1 MSLDMSTR
9 GIARAS
15 ASRPWTTIAIWV
27 GLVVVSFGLNVTL
40 LGDALTSQFS
50 FSNNPD
56 VIRADELLETRL
68 RGPKPIQDVILVKS
82 EDLTVDDPAFQE
94 KVTAITVSV
103 LGLGTG
109 GVKSVASAV
118 NFYIIGDPSLV
129 SEDRHT
135 TIIPMI
141 MAGDLDQATVS
152 AEGVLAIVREQNGRD
167 GFEVYVVGESSIT
180 AESNELATSDIEQ
193 GERFGV
199 PVALIIL
206 LILFAA
212 VVAALLPLFL
222 AIASIIV
229 ALGATALVG
238 LAFDLVFFVTLMI
251 TMIGLAVGID
261 YSLIVVSRFREEMF
275 KGKSKLDAVT
285 RTGATAGRTVFFSGV
300 TVVFALAGMLII
312 PATIFQALGVGAIL
326 VVLAAMAASL
336 TLLPAVLVLL
346 GHRVN
351 WLKIP
356 FISSKLTA
364 ASAEPTGKGFWG
376 WVTRVV
382 MGHPLISL
390 LLVGGLLIAA
400 AVPVFDLKTGFNGVD
415 TLPDS
420 LQSKAGFFLLDE
432 EFSFGVAAP
441 TEIVVDA
448 DTNSQAIL
456 DAVAALT
463 VLMGDDPDFVGD
475 PTWETNPVG
484 DLGLLTASVA
494 GETSGERA
502 VSAVKRLRD
511 DYIPR
516 AFAGTG
522 ADVTITGFTAFNIT
536 FFDVVNKY
544 MPIVFVFVLGL
555 SFLLLMV
562 AFRSIV
568 IPAKAIIMNLLSV
581 GAAYGLLVLVF
592 QKGIGADLGLF
603 EESPIID
610 AWIPLFMFSVLFG
623 LSMDYHVF
631 LISRIRERF
640 DETGDNDDAVE
651 YGLRSTA
658 GLITGAALI
667 MVAVFSG
674 FASGKA
680 ISNQQVGFGLA
691 AAVLI
696 DATLIR
702 SILVPASMKLLGEWN
717 WYLPKW
723 LEWLPDVRI
732 EAEETAGAPEPP
744 APPRGSE

>member
-1 MSLDMSTR
+1 MSLDISTR

-15 ASRPWTTIAIWV
+15 AGRPWTTIAIWIALILT
-27 GLVVVSFGLNVTL
+27 GLALNATL
-40 LGDALTSQFS
+40 LGDALTTEFS

-56 VIRADELLETRL
+56 VMRADDLLETRL
-68 RGPKPIQDVILVKS
+68 RGPKPVQDIVLVKS
-82 EDLTVDDPAFQE
+82 ADLTVNDFAFQQ
-94 KVTAITVSV
+94 KVQDITAQV
-103 LGLGTG
+103 LGLGRE
-109 GVKSVASAV
+109 SVESAV
-118 NFYIIGDPSLV
+118 NFYILGDPALV
-129 SEDRHT
+129 SEDEHT
-135 TIIPMI
+135 TIIPMV
-141 MAGDLDQATVS
+141 MAGDLDQATASV
-152 AEGVLAIVREQNGRD
+152 EDVLEIVREENGQD
-167 GFEVYVVGESSIT
+167 GFEVYVVGESSVS

-199 PVALIIL
+199 PVALVIL
-206 LILFAA
+206 LVLFAA

-222 AIASIIV
+222 AIISIVV

-238 LAFDLVFFVTLMI
+238 LAFPLVFFVTLMI

-285 RTGATAGRTVFFSGV
+285 RAGATAGRTVFFSGV
-300 TVVFALAGMLII
+300 TVVFALAGMLIV
-312 PATIFQALGVGAIL
+312 PATVFQALGVGAIL
-326 VVLAAMAASL
+326 VVLAAMAATL
-336 TLLPAVLVLL
+336 TLLPAVLVLM

-351 WLKIP
+351 WLPIP
-356 FISSKLTA
+356 FISRKLK
-364 ASAEPTGKGFWG
+364 SDSVEPTGKGFWG
-376 WVTRVV
+376 FITRMV
-382 MGHPLISL
+382 MGHPIISL

-400 AVPVFDLKTGFNGVD
+400 AVPVFSLKTGFNGVD
-415 TLPDS
+415 VFPDS

-441 TEIVVDA
+441 TEIVVVA
-448 DTNSQAIL
+448 DTSSQAIQ
-456 DAVAALT
+456 DAVATLT
-463 VLMGDDPDFVGD
+463 ERLEQDPDFVGT
-475 PTWETNPVG
+475 PGWITNPEG
-484 DLGLLTASVA
+484 DLGLLSASVV

-511 DYIPR
+511 VYIPQ

-536 FFDVVNKY
+536 FFDVVGNY
-544 MPIVFVFVLGL
+544 TPIVFVFVLGL

-568 IPAKAIIMNLLSV
+568 IPAKAIVMNLLSV

-592 QKGIGADLGLF
+592 QKGIGADIGLF
-603 EESPIID
+603 AESPIID

-631 LISRIRERF
+631 LLSRIRERF
-640 DETGDNDDAVE
+640 DQTGDNDDAVE

-674 FASGKA
+674 FASGKQ
-680 ISNQQVGFGLA
+680 IGNQQVGFGLA
-691 AAVLI
+691 AAVFI

-717 WYLPKW
+717 WYLPRW
-723 LEWLPDVRI
+723 LEWLPDIRI
-732 EAEETAGAPEPP
+732 EAEEPTSTP
-744 APPRGSE
+744 APATAPTGGSE

>member
-1 MSLDMSTR
+1 MSMDFSTR
-9 GIARAS
+9 GIASAS
-15 ASRPWTTIAIWV
+15 ASRPWVTIAIWFA
-27 GLVVVSFGLNVTL
+27 LIVVAFVLNATL
-40 LGDALTSQFS
+40 LGDALTTQFS

-56 VIRADELLETRL
+56 VMRADELLDTRM
-68 RGPKPIQDVILVKS
+68 RGPRPIQDIVLVKS
-82 EDLTVDDPAFQE
+82 TELTVNDFAFKQ
-94 KVTAITVSV
+94 KVQGITASV
-103 LGLGTG
+103 LGLGRE
-109 GVKSVASAV
+109 SVESAI

-129 SEDRHT
+129 SEDEHT

-141 MAGDLDQATVS
+141 MAGDLDQATVNVVDVLDIV
-152 AEGVLAIVREQNGRD
+152 AEENGKD
-167 GFEVYVVGESSIT
+167 GFEVYVVGEASVS
-180 AESNELATSDIEQ
+180 AESNELATSDIKQ

-206 LILFAA
+206 LVLFAA

-222 AIASIIV
+222 AVISIIV

-261 YSLIVVSRFREEMF
+261 YSLIVVSRFRDEMF
-275 KGKSKLDAVT
+275 KGKSNIDAVT
-285 RTGATAGRTVFFSGV
+285 RAGATAGRTVFFSGV
-300 TVVFALAGMLII
+300 TVVFALAGMLIV
-312 PATIFQALGVGAIL
+312 PATVFQALGVGAIL
-326 VVLAAMAASL
+326 VVLAAMAATL

-351 WLKIP
+351 WLKLP

-364 ASAEPTGKGFWG
+364 GSAEPTGKGFWG
-376 WVTRVV
+376 WVTRMV
-382 MGHPLISL
+382 MGQPIISL
-390 LLVGGLLIAA
+390 VVVGGMLVAV
-400 AVPVFDLKTGFNGVD
+400 AVPVFGLQTGFNGVD
-415 TLPDS
+415 VFPDS
-420 LQSKAGFFLLDE
+420 LQTKQGFFLLDD

-448 DTNSQAIL
+448 DVDSKAIL
-456 DAVAALT
+456 DAVAALIL
-463 VLMGDDPDFVGD
+463 LMGDDPDFVGE
-475 PTWETNPVG
+475 PTWETNPAA
-484 DLGLLTASVA
+484 DLGLLSASVA
-494 GETSGERA
+494 GETSSERA
-502 VSAVKRLRD
+502 IDAVKRLRD
-511 DYIPR
+511 IYVPR

-536 FFDVVNKY
+536 FFDVVGKY
-544 MPIVFVFVLGL
+544 MPIVFAFVLGL

-562 AFRSIV
+562 AFRSLI